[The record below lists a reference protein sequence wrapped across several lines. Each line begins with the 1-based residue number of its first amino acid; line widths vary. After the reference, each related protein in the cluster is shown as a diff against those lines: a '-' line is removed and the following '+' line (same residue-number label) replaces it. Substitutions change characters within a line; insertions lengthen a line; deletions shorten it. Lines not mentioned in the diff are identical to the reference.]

1 MNTYLLYENSDRLGE
16 DAYYDGKSIVQDL
29 GLKALFLA
37 AAKEVIY
44 ENDAVKRIEKEDL
57 YIQDCMRRIMLVPLM
72 TKEEMVYRQDVI
84 RDCFAKEELM
94 RELYRISSSLLNE
107 WNKLG
112 RGLKDKISQSN
123 PVMKLISDIQVAH
136 LFCNALSRMRTLLEE
151 ASDQIHSKGLK
162 NLKKRL
168 ETEFSDEREAFVR
181 KVLSDISFYTD
192 GANQEDEAK
201 DQIVKPRIVLECGL
215 EDGLKFSSMKL
226 QEVASESTKFYR
238 PGSAMDKIQDF
249 KNSRIPDS
257 FSTVKEVAI
266 SEQVDQLEYSIV
278 NYLMG
283 SLGSFLHD
291 FSGFFDQ
298 IHMQSAFYVGAI
310 NLKHHMERFSLGWC
324 FPTVCAQENLGFR
337 ELKEFVMCLEQRV
350 RAVGNTCDMRKK
362 ELLIVTGANQGGK
375 STFLRSIG
383 IAQVM
388 MQSGLMV
395 TADEFHSGLFP
406 RLYMHFTR
414 REDSAMNSGRLDEE
428 LNRMNKIVDN
438 IKETSR
444 NAGVTLEEPRQGD
457 VAGERKY
464 GDGAMILLNES
475 FATTTEKEGSVI
487 AYDIIRALN
496 ETGVK
501 VLTVTHLL
509 TFAQQMYEE
518 YRDNP
523 KSIVEFLSAERMQD
537 GTRTFHMI
545 QHAPELTSFGLD
557 LYEELVEKKGQDR

>member
-1 MNTYLLYENSDRLGE
+1 MNAFLLYENSDRLGE
-16 DAYYDGKSIVQDL
+16 NPYYDGKSIVQDL

-44 ENDAVKRIEKEDL
+44 ENDAVKRIDKEDL
-57 YIQDCMRRIMLVPLM
+57 YIQDTMRRILLVSVM
-72 TKEEMVYRQDVI
+72 TKDEMVFRQEVV
-84 RDCFAKEELM
+84 RDSLANEELM
-94 RELYRISSSLLNE
+94 RELYRISASVLAE

-123 PVMKLISDIQVAH
+123 PVVKLISDIQVAH
-136 LFCNALSRMRTLLEE
+136 LFVDALHRIGGLLADAQGSISSRGLRNLRNRL
-151 ASDQIHSKGLK
+151 SK
-162 NLKKRL
+162 
-168 ETEFSDEREAFVR
+168 EFSEEREAYVR
-181 KVLSDISFYTD
+181 KILSDISFYTD
-192 GANQEDEAK
+192 GSDQEDEGRN
-201 DQIVKPRIVLECGL
+201 QVVKPKIILECGL
-215 EDGLKFSSMKL
+215 EDGLKFSSLRL
-226 QEVASESTKFYR
+226 QEVSSASTKFYR
-238 PGSAMDKIQDF
+238 PGSTMDKLQDF

-266 SEQVDQLEYSIV
+266 REQADQLEYSIV

-283 SLGSFLHD
+283 ALGSFMHD
-291 FSGFFDQ
+291 FNGFFDQ
-298 IHMQSAFYVGAI
+298 LHMQAAFYVGAI

-324 FPTVCAQENLGFR
+324 YPSVCAQEDLKFT

-350 RAVGNTCDMRKK
+350 FAIGNTCDMKGK

-388 MQSGLMV
+388 MQGGLMV
-395 TADEFHSGLFP
+395 TAQEFKSGLFP

-428 LNRMNKIVDN
+428 LNRMNKIVEN
-438 IKETSR
+438 LKETARTES
-444 NAGVTLEEPRQGD
+444 AGGQ
-457 VAGERKY
+457 AGRVKY
-464 GDGAMILLNES
+464 GNGAMILLNES

-501 VLTVTHLL
+501 ILTVTHLL

-523 KSIVEFLSAERMQD
+523 DSMVEFLSAERKSD

-557 LYEELVEKKGQDR
+557 LYADLVEKKEKES